1 MLLNIIILFI
11 ISITYCNS
19 LKSSSFLNII
29 KKNNN
34 KYISQLNTNTK
45 GVQYELIEYNT
56 LGERKLFNYDKDTN
70 SLISKLNDDE
80 ADYSSSFQS
89 IFRNKASFQQ
99 LLRNCFLPG
108 GYISEDY
115 YKYTYWRIAQRFVSA
130 TSSVFGTQALLLALG
145 FKSNRIGVAAATT
158 WVLKDALGKVSR
170 IYWASKYGRK
180 FDSDAKKWRFRSSI
194 LFACGNGFE
203 IFTYLVPS
211 MFLVTAALANAMKQM
226 AMLTSSATR
235 NAIYKS
241 FSRSGDNI
249 GDITA
254 KGEAQIAV
262 IDLLGM
268 FAGILI
274 SRIIDTKRNRYPFVF
289 FSLIVIDLFCIFNE
303 IRSVVF
309 NALNFGRAGIVLSN
323 LLKTFDNNSDIMN
336 SISAI
341 STISPND
348 NNRDSNGFGSLNDI
362 RPAVAEKPT
371 PTKHV
376 ALTPQQVASVEQIF
390 MPTKFGEDMFK
401 VWSTVQCSP
410 EVLKSSIELFGKD
423 EKIIITLHAKIVT
436 SWLEAFKAQSGLN
449 SISSLRLVNG
459 VPVLLTP
466 EALLHV
472 NATSFDIFRAI
483 LIVYRILMD
492 FEKATVEVNAKEVS
506 NILKKYKK
514 EKGSVLPNIENIG
527 LASDKLTQMISSAYF
542 YEKNNLRNIINFLR
556 TAGWDMGKFLS
567 GTIKKR
573 VEWEGDQVSSAAG
586 WETDAR
592 PE

>member
-1 MLLNIIILFI
+1 MLIIYLCLLVR
-11 ISITYCNS
+11 SSLS
-19 LKSSSFLNII
+19 LKSILLSSKLVNRNHHILQSTPH
-29 KKNNN
+29 K
-34 KYISQLNTNTK
+34 SL
-45 GVQYELIEYNT
+45 QYELIEYNT
-56 LGERKLFNYDKDTN
+56 LGERKLFNYDNDSNTFVNKKD
-70 SLISKLNDDE
+70 E
-80 ADYSSSFQS
+80 GEEDYSSSWQS
-89 IFRNKASFQQ
+89 MFRNKASTQQ
-99 LLRNCFLPG
+99 FLRNCFLPG
-108 GYISEDY
+108 GFISADY

-145 FKSNRIGVAAATT
+145 FKRNRIGVAAATT

-211 MFLVTAALANAMKQM
+211 MFLVTAAIANAMKQM

-241 FSRSGDNI
+241 FSRNGDNI

-268 FAGILI
+268 FAGIVI
-274 SRIIDTKRNRYPFVF
+274 SRMIDTKRNRYPIVF
-289 FSLIVIDLFCIFNE
+289 FTLIILDLFCIFNE

-309 NALNFGRAGIVLSN
+309 NALNFERAGIVLSN
-323 LLKTFDNNSDIMN
+323 LLKTFDNNIDIIKSFTKVPSSDN
-336 SISAI
+336 K
-341 STISPND
+341 ND
-348 NNRDSNGFGSLNDI
+348 RQSGEEI
-362 RPAVAEKPT
+362 RPAVAEKDT
-371 PTKHV
+371 PSKHI
-376 ALTPQQVASVEQIF
+376 ALTPQEVAAVEHIF
-390 MPTKFGEDMFK
+390 VPTKFGEDMFK
-401 VWSTVQCSP
+401 VWSTVKCSP
-410 EVLKSSIELFGKD
+410 KVLKSSIDLFGKD
-423 EKIIITLHAKIVT
+423 EKIIITLHAKVVT
-436 SWLEAFKAQSGLN
+436 SWLEAYYAQCGLN
-449 SISSLRLVNG
+449 SISSLRLING

-472 NATSFDIFRAI
+472 NASSFDVFRAI
-483 LIVYRILMD
+483 IIVHRILMD
-492 FEKATVEVNAKEVS
+492 FENSTKTITSTDAWKIIKT
-506 NILKKYKK
+506 YKK
-514 EKGSVLPNIENIG
+514 GKEPELDNIG
-527 LASDKLTQMISSAYF
+527 LSSDILIEMIGNGYNF
-542 YEKNNLRNIINFLR
+542 EKKNLRNIINLLR

-573 VEWEGDQVSSAAG
+573 VEWEGGDGNAVAAD
-586 WETDAR
+586 WEQDGR